1 MSYVVST
8 ASKSPF
14 VKPKKS
20 IHSENPFLQW
30 FNYFSL
36 LTIVFT
42 KRLLSLLSH
51 GKIHSA
57 SLRGRTLA
65 GSFPAPHPQS
75 PPKSQRDSGFLQ
87 LNPGCCTPPPEPPR
101 ELEGSRIPLVESRV
115 LSPTPRAPQ
124 SARGILDSFNRIPGA
139 VPRPQGTPESQRDSG
154 FLQLNTGCCPP
165 PPPPQ
170 RARGIPDSFS

>member
-75 PPKSQRDSGFLQ
+75 PPMS
-87 LNPGCCTPPPEPPR
+87 
-101 ELEGSRIPLVESRV
+101 
-115 LSPTPRAPQ
+115 
-124 SARGILDSFNRIPGA
+124 
-139 VPRPQGTPESQRDSG
+139 
-154 FLQLNTGCCPP
+154 
-165 PPPPQ
+165 
-170 RARGIPDSFS
+170 